1 MSGAGDSNPER
12 ILLIRPSALG
22 DVCRT
27 VPVLA
32 SLRAKFPSARID
44 WLVQDSF
51 ADSIRAHPALTSVV
65 PFDRRSLGRSASRL
79 NLGPTLA
86 FLRSLGRPGYDLVI
100 DAQGLLR
107 SSIFARAT
115 GAPRRVG
122 FADARELGWLL
133 LTEKHSVRA
142 VHTVDRMLGLIESA
156 GIPAVRDMRLHV
168 PPETLEDLAPEL
180 RRAAPYVVLAPTSRW
195 PGKQWPAERFAVVAS
210 DLTSR
215 GLNCVVVGSSSERE
229 QIGPVLDL
237 ARRNPRVLDRVGGTS
252 IAQLMAWISR
262 AALVIAND
270 SAALHMAVGFDRP
283 IVGLFGPTDVA
294 KVGPYRREGSVIQR
308 LVPGDRMDHKD
319 ADVGQRIMARITTSE
334 VLEAARDRLGNIWPA
349 SA

>member
-1 MSGAGDSNPER
+1 MSGARGANPDR

-22 DVCRT
+22 DVCRS

-32 SLRAKFPSARID
+32 SLRARFPSARID

-51 ADSIRAHPALTSVV
+51 ADAIRAHPALSGVV
-65 PFDRRSLGRSASRL
+65 PFDRRALGQSASRL
-79 NLGPTLA
+79 NLGPTLR
-86 FLRSLGRPGYDLVI
+86 FFRSLREARYDLVI

-122 FADARELGWLL
+122 FADAREMGWLL
-133 LTEKHSVRA
+133 LTERHHVGQA
-142 VHTVDRMLGLIESA
+142 HTVDRMLGLIESA
-156 GIPAVRDMRLHV
+156 GIPAVRDMRLYV
-168 PPETLEDLAPEL
+168 PVPTLDELSSEL
-180 RRAAPYVVLAPTSRW
+180 RRTSPYVVLAPTSRW

-210 DLTSR
+210 DLASR
-215 GLNCVVVGSSSERE
+215 GVNCVVVGAASERD
-229 QIGPVLDL
+229 QIAPVLEL

-262 AALVIAND
+262 ASLVIAND

-283 IVGLFGPTDVA
+283 IVALFGPTDVA
-294 KVGPYRREGSVIQR
+294 KVGPYLRESSVIQR
-308 LVPGDRMDHKD
+308 LVPGDSMNHKD
-319 ADVGQRIMARITTSE
+319 ADTGGQIMARISTTQ
-334 VLEAARDRLGNIWPA
+334 VLDLARERLGRAIG
-349 SA
+349 

>member
-1 MSGAGDSNPER
+1 M
-12 ILLIRPSALG
+12 
-22 DVCRT
+22 
-27 VPVLA
+27 PVLA
-32 SLRAKFPSARID
+32 SLRAKFPEASID

-51 ADSIRAHPALTSVV
+51 ADAIRAHPALSGVV
-65 PFDRRSLGRSASRL
+65 PFRRRELGRSSSRL
-79 NLGPTLA
+79 NFGPTLA
-86 FLRSLGRPGYDLVI
+86 FLRSLRRERYDLVV

-133 LTEKHSVRA
+133 LTEKHRVQA
-142 VHTVDRMLGLIESA
+142 VHTVDRMLGLVEAA
-156 GIPAVRDMRLHV
+156 GVPALRDMRLYV
-168 PPETLEDLAPEL
+168 PPQSLEELAPEL

-210 DLTSR
+210 DLTAR
-215 GLNCVVVGSSSERE
+215 GLNCVIVGSASERE
-229 QIGPVLDL
+229 QISPVLDL

-283 IVGLFGPTDVA
+283 IVALFGPTDVA
-294 KVGPYRREGSVIQR
+294 KVGPYQREGSVLQR
-308 LVPGDRMDHKD
+308 LVPGDTMDHKD
-319 ADVGQRIMARITTSE
+319 DDIGQRIMARITTTD
-334 VLEAARDRLGNIWPA
+334 VLDMAREQLRGVLP
-349 SA
+349 SAV